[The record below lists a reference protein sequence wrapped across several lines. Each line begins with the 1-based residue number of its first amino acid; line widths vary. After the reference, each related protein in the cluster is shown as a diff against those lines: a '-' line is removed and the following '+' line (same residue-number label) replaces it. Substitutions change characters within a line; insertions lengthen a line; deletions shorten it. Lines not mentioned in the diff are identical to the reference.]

1 MSVFRAVENRVYVV
15 RCANTGITCF
25 IDPCGRVVDRV
36 KDESGRDI
44 FVRGVLTRP
53 VVLLESDTLY
63 TRYGD
68 WFVWV
73 CMACSAAFVLF
84 AIFRKAGRSDFTS
97 GQLKE

>member
-1 MSVFRAVENRVYVV
+1 
-15 RCANTGITCF
+15 
-25 IDPCGRVVDRV
+25 VDRV
-36 KDESGRDI
+36 KDESDRDI

-84 AIFRKAGRSDFTS
+84 AFFRKGVKSGLAS
-97 GQLKE
+97 GQSKE